1 MSTAAEAS
9 NAGQPASHLHSGLIF
24 IGLIAIAI
32 GILGFYNTD
41 LFEILSDLLCVLT
54 GAATFLVIWNARSHV
69 EHGFLLVLGMAF
81 LAAVVFDAARLV
93 AMASQLQFP
102 YDPGLL
108 SGLRTVGALV
118 LAVSLSAGAW
128 LAQNRRVSPGIA
140 GVLMAVA
147 SVLLALALMPLG
159 PLDVLGLWGLADSGA
174 KGHLLLQKI
183 GLGLASLLYA
193 AAWAGVWH
201 SRRELARPIGRLL
214 LACLACLA
222 ISGVLCVIGPSKGL
236 ACVAGHVLKVLGYCL
251 GCQAIVV
258 TGISRPYYLLF
269 REISHREQELTGR
282 MVRLNAQA
290 RAIFDLG
297 GAQSLENGKF
307 KEFATTLVQRAMAV
321 LGVSRAG
328 VWVFSPTHD
337 RLVCLLGGG
346 TGSEDEGMSLP
357 SLDYPDYFAAVAHE
371 RVVAAD
377 QAETAPLTRPFRE
390 AYLRPRG
397 IVSLLDAPFRFAGRV
412 AGVLCLEH
420 TGMQRRWSDDELA
433 FAGSMADMLSLALET
448 SERRRAARELAESE
462 HRLRSLLDAMPDP
475 VCFKDAKGRWIVA
488 NQAQID
494 DFGLAGVAWQG
505 LTDTEL
511 AERTVI
517 ERDVFATA
525 AATDT
530 RAWANHD
537 VTVYGISMTT
547 PGGQM
552 RHFDVTKAPLFNADG
567 SPKGLV
573 VLSRDITAYRDALAR
588 LRETN
593 EELEA
598 IYNETSDGLVIADAK
613 ASTVVR
619 VNAAACRMFGYTPSQ
634 LTALAP
640 WELHP
645 EADRE
650 TAAARFAE
658 IAAGNRRLLESIAC
672 RRNTGV
678 VFYADISAQAIT
690 YGGRPAILAFFRDIS
705 ERRANEERIK
715 ISEDRFRKVFNSTYD
730 AIFLHDEQGRLLDVN
745 DKMLELF
752 GVRREEAASFFIDAD
767 YTSPDMPKDTLTAY
781 WRDAMAGEER
791 FFEWKARRPH
801 DGSLFYV
808 EVYLRRILV
817 GARHVILANVRDVT
831 ERKRVQ
837 AALNARQEEISALN
851 HDLASR
857 VREETEKNRHKDIL
871 LLNQTRLAAMGEM
884 IGNIAHQWRQPLN
897 ALSILLANLRF
908 EYEGVCEDTRAL
920 DTAHKQAFDILR
932 KMSSTID
939 DFRNFFKPD
948 RKREPFLVVDA
959 IGDALLL
966 IEASLA
972 QHGIVVRFVA
982 RHNPRVEGFR
992 GEFAQVV
999 LNLLGNAKDAVLARK
1014 PQAGR
1019 IDIRVMERR
1028 GKAVV
1033 SIRDN
1038 GGGIAPAIL
1047 ERIFDPYFTT
1057 KGSEDG
1063 TGLGLYM
1070 SKTIITDHMLGS
1082 LTAANHADGARL
1094 VIRLPLAAAGK
1105 PPVPGDVP

>member
-1 MSTAAEAS
+1 M
-9 NAGQPASHLHSGLIF
+9 
-24 IGLIAIAI
+24 IAVIM
-32 GILGFYNTD
+32 GVLGYYDTN
-41 LFEILSDLLCVLT
+41 LFEFLSDLICVVT
-54 GAATFLVIWNARSHV
+54 GMATFLVIWNARSHV

-81 LAAVVFDAARLV
+81 LAAAVFDATRLMATASTLHWLSAE
-93 AMASQLQFP
+93 AMV
-102 YDPGLL
+102 
-108 SGLRTVGALV
+108 SGLRTVGVLV
-118 LAVSLSAGAW
+118 LAASLGVGAW
-128 LAQNRRVSPGIA
+128 LAQNRRVPPVLA
-140 GVLMAVA
+140 GGLIVVA
-147 SVLLALALMPLG
+147 AMVLALVVIPLK
-159 PLDVLGLWGLADSGA
+159 PLDESTLWGLAPFESQ
-174 KGHLLLQKI
+174 GHLLIQRI
-183 GLGLASLLYA
+183 GLGLASLLYM
-193 AAWAGVWH
+193 AAWAGIWR
-201 SRRELARPIGRLL
+201 SRRQLARSIGRLL

-222 ISGVLCVIGPSKGL
+222 VSSALCAVGSLHGPG
-236 ACVAGHVLKVLGYCL
+236 CVVGHILKVLGYCL

-258 TGISRPYYLLF
+258 TGISRPYHLLF
-269 REISHREQELTGR
+269 REINHREQELTGR

-297 GAQSLENGKF
+297 GARSLEDGKF

-321 LGVSRAG
+321 LGVGRAG

-357 SLDYPDYFAAVAHE
+357 CLNYPDYFAAISHE

-377 QAETAPLTRPFRE
+377 HAETAPLTRPFSE
-390 AYLRPRG
+390 DYLRPRG
-397 IVSLLDAPFRFAGRV
+397 VVSLLDAPFRFAGRV

-420 TGMQRRWSDDELA
+420 TGTPRRWSDDELA
-433 FAGSMADMLSLALET
+433 FAGSMADMLSLGLET

-488 NQAQID
+488 NPAQID
-494 DFGLAGVAWQG
+494 DFGLTGVPWQG
-505 LTDTEL
+505 LTDAEL
-511 AERTVI
+511 AEKSLI
-517 ERDVFATA
+517 ARDAFETA
-525 AATDT
+525 AVTDA

-547 PGGQM
+547 PAGQQ

-573 VLSRDITAYRDALAR
+573 TLSRDITAYRNALAR

-613 ASTVVR
+613 ARTVVR

-650 TAAARFAE
+650 TAVARFAE

-672 RRNTGV
+672 RRNTGE

-705 ERRANEERIK
+705 ERRANAERLTM
-715 ISEDRFRKVFNSTYD
+715 SEDRFRKVFNSTYD
-730 AIFLHDEQGRLLDVN
+730 AIFLHDEQGRILDVN
-745 DKMLELF
+745 DKMLELY
-752 GVRREEAASFFIDAD
+752 GVRRDEAASFALDAD
-767 YTSPDMPKDTLTAY
+767 YTSPDMPKEKLAVY
-781 WRDAMAGEER
+781 WHDAMAGEER

-801 DGSLFYV
+801 DNSLFYV

-817 GARHVILANVRDVT
+817 GERHVILANVRDVT

-837 AALNARQEEISALN
+837 AALSARQEEISALN
-851 HDLASR
+851 HDLARR

-959 IGDALLL
+959 VGDALLL
-966 IEASLA
+966 IEASLV
-972 QHGIVVRFVA
+972 QHGITVRFIA
-982 RHNPRVEGFR
+982 RHNPLVEGFR

-999 LNLLGNAKDAVLARK
+999 LNLLGNAKDAVLAK
-1014 PQAGR
+1014 HPPVGH

-1038 GGGIAPAIL
+1038 GGGIAPDIL

-1057 KGSEDG
+1057 KGNQDG

-1082 LTAANHADGARL
+1082 LTAANLADGARL
-1094 VIRLPLAAAGK
+1094 IIRLPLASR
-1105 PPVPGDVP
+1105 PQQ